1 MKPQYMRWQ
10 SHAQAHAVNLS
21 VRPDIPCFPGHSNL
35 RSGVLLQPSAAIPSG
50 PPEELLMS
58 VHPVQLT
65 IRVGDGTQAP
75 RSGDSATVATEPIEI
90 IWARA
95 SQPVPRASQ
104 L

>member
-1 MKPQYMRWQ
+1 
-10 SHAQAHAVNLS
+10 
-21 VRPDIPCFPGHSNL
+21 
-35 RSGVLLQPSAAIPSG
+35 
-50 PPEELLMS
+50 MS